1 MKVYYNP
8 QLKEKARKFRNKS
21 TKAEIRLWLHL
32 KGKQVLGC
40 DFHRQKP
47 IGNYIADFYCPKVQ
61 LVIEVDGYTHNF
73 EEVVKKDHRK
83 QGYLENLGIMVL
95 RFKDEEVIEDIDSVL
110 KRIEQYITENAPRL
124 PQGKVLHTPR
134 SPRDEVLHTPR
145 SPLFRGEDS
154 AK

>member
-1 MKVYYNP
+1 MKVYYNSK
-8 QLKEKARKFRNKS
+8 LKERARQLRNHS
-21 TKAEIRLWLHL
+21 TRSEIRLWLYL
-32 KGKQVLGC
+32 KGKKVMGY

-73 EEVVKKDHRK
+73 EEVVKKDHKK

-110 KRIEQYITENAPRL
+110 KRIEQHILE
-124 PQGKVLHTPR
+124 HTPR
-134 SPRDEVLHTPR
+134 SPQ
-145 SPLFRGEDS
+145 G
-154 AK
+154 